1 MYRYCKEKSLL
12 VLKSLSCMDPF
23 PLKKQTQ
30 GHQKEIY
37 INNDGWKEKPQK
49 SHYLIFHKLYVTARV
64 WLFNIVLEFI
74 PFYH

>member
-1 MYRYCKEKSLL
+1 MEGEITPSAEKVKLY
-12 VLKSLSCMDPF
+12 MDPF

-49 SHYLIFHKLYVTARV
+49 SHYLIFHKLYMTARV

-74 PFYH
+74 PCYH